1 MALEPYT
8 PEQLDGIALRIFDV
22 CAQIREIARR
32 SREQGLDHVALH
44 DKKALEWLGK
54 LEEWAAKSRRDF
66 ELAQFKQRGARAAA
80 AALRREAGQADASI
94 QRAD

>member
-8 PEQLDGIALRIFDV
+8 SQQLDEFALRVFDL

-32 SREQGLDHVALH
+32 SREQRLEQVLLH

-54 LEEWAAKSRRDF
+54 LEEWAAKSQRDF
-66 ELAQFKQRGARAAA
+66 ELAQFKQRGARAAT
-80 AALRREAGQADASI
+80 AALRREAGESDAPN
-94 QRAD
+94 Q

>member
-8 PEQLDGIALRIFDV
+8 PQQLDELALRVFDL

-32 SREQGLDHVALH
+32 SREQRLDQVPIH

-54 LEEWAAKSRRDF
+54 LEGWAAKSQRDF
-66 ELAQFKQRGARAAA
+66 DLAQLKRRGARAAA
-80 AALRREAGQADASI
+80 AALRREVATSDAP
-94 QRAD
+94 AAKAK

>member
-1 MALEPYT
+1 MVLEPYT
-8 PEQLDGIALRIFDV
+8 PEQLDQIALRILDV

-32 SREQGLDHVALH
+32 SREQRFEQVPLH

-54 LEEWAAKSRRDF
+54 LEEWAAKSQRDF

-80 AALRREAGQADASI
+80 AARSDEESSGQGV
-94 QRAD
+94 